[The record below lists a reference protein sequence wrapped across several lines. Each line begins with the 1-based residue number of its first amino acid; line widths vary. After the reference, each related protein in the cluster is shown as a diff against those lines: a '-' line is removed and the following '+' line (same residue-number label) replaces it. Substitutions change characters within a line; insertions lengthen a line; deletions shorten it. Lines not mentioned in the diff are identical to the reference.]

1 MQIYLFLK
9 KIFSLEKRKISEEKF
24 SEILKNI
31 IGNIKLVNI
40 YNIKNF
46 FSKEFAFHN
55 KVTSI
60 AYGKFYALLQAPRI
74 GLELIAFVSIAFV
87 ILIYFLNNQNSRELI
102 TILGVF
108 GASAFKFMPSINRII
123 LANQSLKFSIN
134 TFRNFYLQII
144 NLQKFD
150 LPKNTKK
157 EAKFEKFIEFR
168 KVYFSYKNNDNYV
181 LKNINFKFQIG
192 ETIGI
197 IGKSASGKSTLVDII
212 ASFLKPKAG
221 EIIVDDKKFNYKPDE
236 WGALIGYVPQKI
248 FLMDNTIL
256 NNITF
261 ELRDEN
267 IDWVH
272 LIKIVKICALA
283 TGSIDEIRDFL
294 NLKAGKSGSK
304 LSGGQIQRIGLARAL
319 YKKPKILILDEFTSS
334 LNKEMEID
342 LVDSINVI
350 SNLLKII
357 ISHKDYPL
365 KNCNQVFEIK
375 NSLLNKI
382 K

>member
-1 MQIYLFLK
+1 MNSIINQYKLLFSLLNYKNKKKFLLIIVICFFQSIFEMASVGLIIPIIVLIDNPSIYENYLSNYFINRDYFYLFFISLILIFFIFKTFFLYFCNRTFYLFAFTIEASFK
-9 KIFSLEKRKISEEKF
+9 KILYFNFLNENYSNHLENNSSKFLSDMSVNLRNLTFTYVAPLFILMSDGLLVIAILFFLCFYDFYSFALLSVIFLSGFYIANLFISKKNIQLGKEKESSEEKF

-150 LPKNTKK
+150 LPKNTK
-157 EAKFEKFIEFR
+157 R
-168 KVYFSYKNNDNYV
+168 S
-181 LKNINFKFQIG
+181 
-192 ETIGI
+192 
-197 IGKSASGKSTLVDII
+197 
-212 ASFLKPKAG
+212 
-221 EIIVDDKKFNYKPDE
+221 
-236 WGALIGYVPQKI
+236 
-248 FLMDNTIL
+248 
-256 NNITF
+256 
-261 ELRDEN
+261 
-267 IDWVH
+267 
-272 LIKIVKICALA
+272 
-283 TGSIDEIRDFL
+283 
-294 NLKAGKSGSK
+294 
-304 LSGGQIQRIGLARAL
+304 
-319 YKKPKILILDEFTSS
+319 
-334 LNKEMEID
+334 
-342 LVDSINVI
+342 
-350 SNLLKII
+350 
-357 ISHKDYPL
+357 
-365 KNCNQVFEIK
+365 
-375 NSLLNKI
+375 
-382 K
+382 